1 MTPQQLE
8 PIARHAHRQL
18 DAGRCS
24 CHVTAEQVAALTDA
38 YALALE
44 RLANIA
50 TIADIALLHWC
61 DHDRVGLRE
70 DLATIGLLAKL
81 DKL

>member
-1 MTPQQLE
+1 MNFAH
-8 PIARHAHRQL
+8 IAKHAHDQ
-18 DAGRCS
+18 
-24 CHVTAEQVAALTDA
+24 VTNGHRACYVSSDEVAELTDA